1 MSAMVACF
9 TSFEQMSACCVTMP
23 QGGLMTEVILALGSN
38 LGDRAGQIQ
47 EALDRLASSELKCEA
62 ISSCYESKA
71 VGLKDQPDFV
81 NVAGKFTCQKCSPF
95 EVLRLISSIES
106 EMGRVRTV
114 EKGPRM
120 IDIDLIFFGR
130 SMIATNTLTVPHAAY
145 SARRF
150 VLEPM
155 CEVVPDFKPP
165 GVNGMSVSGLLE
177 DCPDEESKPVS
188 LGQLCHVPSGC

>member
-1 MSAMVACF
+1 
-9 TSFEQMSACCVTMP
+9 
-23 QGGLMTEVILALGSN
+23 MTEVILALGSN

-47 EALDRLASSELKCEA
+47 EALDRLASSGLKCEA

-120 IDIDLIFFGR
+120 IDIDLIFENKNFELNLIKIYVCR
-130 SMIATNTLTVPHAAY
+130 MCKAEVALTKTKLY
-145 SARRF
+145 IECQEKTRKIYM
-150 VLEPM
+150 L
-155 CEVVPDFKPP
+155 
-165 GVNGMSVSGLLE
+165 
-177 DCPDEESKPVS
+177 
-188 LGQLCHVPSGC
+188 